1 MYQPFFVYIW
11 TMKGIYKI
19 TSPSGRVY
27 IGQSINIERR
37 FRYYKSIAC
46 KEQIKIY
53 NSLLKYGVNAHI
65 FEVLEL
71 CETEELNNRER
82 HYQDLYDSVANG
94 LNLLY
99 VKSEHFNGGHS
110 EESKKK
116 ISDSL
121 KGRIFTEEHKYKIGL
136 NNSRRIMSAETKE
149 KHRLGRLGKKSSPET
164 IEKQRQS
171 KLGSKRS
178 EETKKKMSESAK
190 KVIKKPVSKE
200 TRAKMSESQKKRF
213 AK

>member
-1 MYQPFFVYIW
+1 
-11 TMKGIYKI
+11 MKGIYKI
-19 TSPSGRVY
+19 TSPSNKVY
-27 IGQSINIERR
+27 IGQSIDIERR
-37 FRYYKSIAC
+37 FRHYKRMIC
-46 KEQIKIY
+46 KEQIKIH
-53 NSLLKYGVNAHI
+53 NSLLKYGVDAHI

-71 CETEELNNRER
+71 CDTEDLNNRER

-121 KGRIFTEEHKYKIGL
+121 KGRKLSEEHKYRIGL
-136 NNSRRIMSAETKE
+136 NNSRRGMSDETKE
-149 KHRLGRLGKKSSPET
+149 KHRLGRLGKKASPET
-164 IEKQRQS
+164 IQKQILKR
-171 KLGSKRS
+171 LGSKRS
-178 EETKKKMSESAK
+178 EETKKKISEALKGIQREPISE
-190 KVIKKPVSKE
+190 E
-200 TRAKMSESQKKRF
+200 TRLKMSESQKKRF

>member
-1 MYQPFFVYIW
+1 
-11 TMKGIYKI
+11 MKGIYKI
-19 TSPSGRVY
+19 ISPSNKVY
-27 IGQSINIERR
+27 IGQSIDIERR
-37 FRYYKSIAC
+37 FRHYKRLSC
-46 KEQIKIY
+46 KDQVKIY
-53 NSLLKYGVNAHI
+53 NSFLKYGVNAHI

-71 CETEELNNRER
+71 CDTEDLNNRER

-116 ISDSL
+116 ISDSK
-121 KGRIFTEEHKYKIGL
+121 KGKTFTDEHKYKIGL
-136 NNSRRIMSAETKE
+136 SNSRRVMSPETKE
-149 KHRLGRLGKKSSPET
+149 KHRLAGLGRKASSET
-164 IEKQRQS
+164 KEKQRQS
-171 KLGSKRS
+171 KLGGKRS

-190 KVIKKPVSKE
+190 KVIKKPISDE

>member
-1 MYQPFFVYIW
+1 MI
-11 TMKGIYKI
+11 GIYKI
-19 TSPSGRVY
+19 TSPNNKVY
-27 IGQSINIERR
+27 IGQSIDIERR
-37 FRYYKSIAC
+37 FRHYKRLVC
-46 KEQIKIY
+46 KEQIKIH
-53 NSLLKYGVNAHI
+53 NSLLKYGIDAHI

-71 CETEELNNRER
+71 CETEQLNNRER

-121 KGRIFTEEHKYKIGL
+121 KGRTFTDEHKYKIGL
-136 NNSRRIMSAETKE
+136 GNSRRVISAETKE
-149 KHRLGRLGKKSSPET
+149 KHRVAGLGKKASPET
-164 IEKQRQS
+164 IAKQILKR
-171 KLGSKRS
+171 LGSKRS

-190 KVIKKPVSKE
+190 KVIKKPVSEE
-200 TRAKMSESQKKRF
+200 TRLKMCESQKKRF

>member
-1 MYQPFFVYIW
+1 MI
-11 TMKGIYKI
+11 GIYKI
-19 TSPSGRVY
+19 TSPSNKVY

-37 FRYYKSIAC
+37 LRYYKRIAC

-53 NSLLKYGVNAHI
+53 NSLLKYGVDAHI

-71 CETEELNNRER
+71 CDTEELNNRER
-82 HYQDLYDSVANG
+82 HYQNLYDSVANG

-99 VKSEHFNGGHS
+99 VKSEYFNGGHS
-110 EESKKK
+110 DESKKK

-121 KGRIFTEEHKYKIGL
+121 KGRTFTDEHKYKIGL
-136 NNSRRIMSAETKE
+136 SNSRRIISPETKE
-149 KHRLGRLGKKSSPET
+149 KHRVAGLGKKASPET
-164 IEKQRQS
+164 IQKQILKR
-171 KLGSKRS
+171 LGSKRS

-190 KVIKKPVSKE
+190 KVIKKPHSVE
-200 TRAKMSESQKKRF
+200 TRAKMCESQKKRF

>member
-1 MYQPFFVYIW
+1 MYQPFFVYICC
-11 TMKGIYKI
+11 MKGIYKI
-19 TSPSGRVY
+19 TSPSNKVY
-27 IGQSINIERR
+27 IGQSIDIERR
-37 FRYYKSIAC
+37 FRHYKRMVC
-46 KEQIKIY
+46 KDQVKIY
-53 NSLLKYGVNAHI
+53 NSFLKYGVDSHI
-65 FEVLEL
+65 FEIIEL
-71 CETEELNNRER
+71 CDTKDLNNRER
-82 HYQDLYDSVANG
+82 YYQDLYDSVVNG

-121 KGRIFTEEHKYKIGL
+121 TGRKLTEEHKYKIGL
-136 NNSRRIMSAETKE
+136 NNSRRVMSPETKE
-149 KHRLGRLGKKSSPET
+149 KHRLNGLGKKASPET

-171 KLGSKRS
+171 RLGSKRS

-190 KVIKKPVSKE
+190 K
-200 TRAKMSESQKKRF
+200 RF

>member
-1 MYQPFFVYIW
+1 
-11 TMKGIYKI
+11 MKGIYKI

-37 FRYYKSIAC
+37 FRYYKGVAC

-53 NSLLKYGVNAHI
+53 NSLLKYGVDAHI

-71 CETEELNNRER
+71 CDTEELNNRER

-121 KGRIFTEEHKYKIGL
+121 KGRTFTDEHKYKIGL
-136 NNSRRIMSAETKE
+136 NNSRRVMSAETKE
-149 KHRLGRLGKKSSPET
+149 KHRLNRLGKKASAES
-164 IEKQRQS
+164 IEKQILKR
-171 KLGSKRS
+171 LGSKRS
-178 EETKKKMSESAK
+178 EETKRKMSESAK
-190 KVIKKPVSKE
+190 KVVKKPHSAE

-213 AK
+213 AKK

>member
-1 MYQPFFVYIW
+1 
-11 TMKGIYKI
+11 MKGIYKI

-37 FRYYKSIAC
+37 FRYYKGVAC

-53 NSLLKYGVNAHI
+53 NSLLKYGVDAHI
-65 FEVLEL
+65 FEILEL
-71 CETEELNNRER
+71 CDIEELNNRER

-110 EESKKK
+110 DESKKK

-121 KGRIFTEEHKYKIGL
+121 KGRTFTDEHKYKIGL
-136 NNSRRIMSAETKE
+136 SNSRRIISPETKE
-149 KHRLGRLGKKSSPET
+149 KHRVAGLGKKASPET
-164 IEKQRQS
+164 IQKQILKR
-171 KLGSKRS
+171 LGSKRS

-190 KVIKKPVSKE
+190 KVVKKPHSAE

>member
-1 MYQPFFVYIW
+1 
-11 TMKGIYKI
+11 MKGIYKI
-19 TSPSGRVY
+19 ISPSNKVY
-27 IGQSINIERR
+27 IGQSIDIERR
-37 FRYYKSIAC
+37 FRHYKRLSC
-46 KEQIKIY
+46 KDQVKIY
-53 NSLLKYGVNAHI
+53 NSFLKYGVNAHI

-71 CETEELNNRER
+71 CDTEDLNNRER

-116 ISDSL
+116 ISDSK
-121 KGRIFTEEHKYKIGL
+121 KGKTFTDEHKYKIGL
-136 NNSRRIMSAETKE
+136 SNSRRVMSAETKE
-149 KHRLGRLGKKSSPET
+149 KHRLAGLGRKASPET
-164 IEKQRQS
+164 KEKQRQS
-171 KLGSKRS
+171 KLGGKRS
-178 EETKKKMSESAK
+178 EETKRKMSESAK

>member
-1 MYQPFFVYIW
+1 
-11 TMKGIYKI
+11 MKGIYKI
-19 TSPSGRVY
+19 ISPSNKVY
-27 IGQSINIERR
+27 IGQSIDIERR
-37 FRYYKSIAC
+37 FRHYKRMVC
-46 KEQIKIY
+46 KDQVKIY
-53 NSLLKYGVNAHI
+53 NSLLKYGVDAHI

-71 CETEELNNRER
+71 CDTEELNNRER

-110 EESKKK
+110 DESKKK

-121 KGRIFTEEHKYKIGL
+121 KGRTLTEEHKYKIGL
-136 NNSRRIMSAETKE
+136 NNSRRGMSDETKE
-149 KHRLGRLGKKSSPET
+149 KHRLNRLGKKASAES
-164 IEKQRQS
+164 IEKQILKR
-171 KLGSKRS
+171 LGSKRS

-190 KVIKKPVSKE
+190 KVVKKPHSAE

>member
-1 MYQPFFVYIW
+1 MI
-11 TMKGIYKI
+11 GIYKI
-19 TSPSGRVY
+19 TSPNGKVY

-37 FRYYKSIAC
+37 FRHYKILRC
-46 KEQIKIY
+46 KDQVKIY
-53 NSLLKYGVNAHI
+53 NSLLKYGVDAHI

-71 CETEELNNRER
+71 CDTEQLNNRER

-110 EESKKK
+110 DESKKK

-121 KGRIFTEEHKYKIGL
+121 KGRTFTDEHKYKIGL
-136 NNSRRIMSAETKE
+136 SNSRRIKSPETIEKHRLAGLGRKASAETKE
-149 KHRLGRLGKKSSPET
+149 K
-164 IEKQRQS
+164 QRQS
-171 KLGSKRS
+171 RLGSKRS

-190 KVIKKPVSKE
+190 KVIKKPISEE

>member
-1 MYQPFFVYIW
+1 MI
-11 TMKGIYKI
+11 GIYKI
-19 TSPSGRVY
+19 TSPSNKVY

-37 FRYYKSIAC
+37 LRYYKRIAC

-53 NSLLKYGVNAHI
+53 NSLLKYGVDAHI

-71 CETEELNNRER
+71 CDTEQLNNRER

-121 KGRIFTEEHKYKIGL
+121 KGRTFTDEHKYKIGL
-136 NNSRRIMSAETKE
+136 SNSRRIISPETKE
-149 KHRLGRLGKKSSPET
+149 KHRVAGLGKKASPET
-164 IEKQRQS
+164 IQKQILKR
-171 KLGSKRS
+171 LGSKRS

-190 KVIKKPVSKE
+190 KVVKKPHSAE

>member
-1 MYQPFFVYIW
+1 
-11 TMKGIYKI
+11 MKGIYKI
-19 TSPSGRVY
+19 ISPSNKIY
-27 IGQSINIERR
+27 IGQSIDIERR
-37 FRYYKSIAC
+37 FRHYKKMSC
-46 KEQIKIY
+46 KDQVKIY
-53 NSLLKYGVNAHI
+53 NSFLKYGVDAHI
-65 FEVLEL
+65 FEILEL
-71 CETEELNNRER
+71 CDTEDLNNRER

-121 KGRIFTEEHKYKIGL
+121 KGKTFTDEHKYKIGL
-136 NNSRRIMSAETKE
+136 GNSRRVMSVETKE
-149 KHRLGRLGKKSSPET
+149 KHRLNGLGKKASPET
-164 IEKQRQS
+164 KEKLRQNR
-171 KLGSKRS
+171 LGYVHSA
-178 EETKKKMSESAK
+178 ETKDKISESAK
-190 KVIKKPVSKE
+190 KVVHKPHTEE

>member
-1 MYQPFFVYIW
+1 MI
-11 TMKGIYKI
+11 GIYKI
-19 TSPSGRVY
+19 TSPSGKIY

-37 FRYYKSIAC
+37 FRHYKRMVC
-46 KEQIKIY
+46 KDQVKIY
-53 NSLLKYGVNAHI
+53 NSFLKYGVDTHI

-71 CETEELNNRER
+71 CDTEQLNNRER

-121 KGRIFTEEHKYKIGL
+121 KGRKLSEEHKYRIGL
-136 NNSRRIMSAETKE
+136 NNSRRGMSDETKE
-149 KHRLGRLGKKSSPET
+149 KHRIGRLGKKASLET
-164 IEKQRQS
+164 IEKQRQK

-190 KVIKKPVSKE
+190 KVIHKPHSEEAKK
-200 TRAKMSESQKKRF
+200 KMSESQKKRF

>member
-1 MYQPFFVYIW
+1 
-11 TMKGIYKI
+11 MKGIYKI
-19 TSPSGRVY
+19 TSPSNKVY
-27 IGQSINIERR
+27 IGQSIDIERR
-37 FRYYKSIAC
+37 FRHYKRMIC
-46 KEQIKIY
+46 KEQIKIH
-53 NSLLKYGVNAHI
+53 NSLLKYGVDAHI

-71 CETEELNNRER
+71 CDTEELNNRER

-121 KGRIFTEEHKYKIGL
+121 TGRTLSEEHKYKIGL
-136 NNSRRIMSAETKE
+136 NNSRRGMSDETKE
-149 KHRLGRLGKKSSPET
+149 KHRLGRLGKKASPET
-164 IEKQRQS
+164 IQKQILKR
-171 KLGSKRS
+171 LGSKRS
-178 EETKKKMSESAK
+178 EETKKKISEALKGIQREPISE
-190 KVIKKPVSKE
+190 E
-200 TRAKMSESQKKRF
+200 TRLKMSESQKKRF

>member
-1 MYQPFFVYIW
+1 
-11 TMKGIYKI
+11 MKGIYKI

-27 IGQSINIERR
+27 IGQSIDIERR
-37 FRYYKSIAC
+37 FRYYKRIAC

-53 NSLLKYGVNAHI
+53 NSLLKYGVDAHI

-71 CETEELNNRER
+71 CDTEELNNRER

-110 EESKKK
+110 DESKKK

-121 KGRIFTEEHKYKIGL
+121 KGRTFTDEHKYKIGL
-136 NNSRRIMSAETKE
+136 NNSRRGMSPETKE
-149 KHRLGRLGKKSSPET
+149 KHRLNGLGKKASPET
-164 IEKQRQS
+164 LEKQRLK
-171 KLGSKRS
+171 KLGGKRS
-178 EETKKKMSESAK
+178 EETKQKISKALK
-190 KVIKKPVSKE
+190 GIKKEPISEE
-200 TRAKMSESQKKRF
+200 TRLKMSESQKKRF

>member
-1 MYQPFFVYIW
+1 MI
-11 TMKGIYKI
+11 GIYKI
-19 TSPSGRVY
+19 TSPSNKVY
-27 IGQSINIERR
+27 IGQSIDIERR
-37 FRYYKSIAC
+37 FRHYKRMVC
-46 KEQIKIY
+46 KEQIKIH
-53 NSLLKYGVNAHI
+53 NSLLKYGVDAHI

-71 CETEELNNRER
+71 CDTEELNNRER

-121 KGRIFTEEHKYKIGL
+121 KGRVFTEEHKYKIGL
-136 NNSRRIMSAETKE
+136 NNSRRGMSAETKE
-149 KHRLGRLGKKSSPET
+149 KHRLGRLGKKAT
-164 IEKQRQS
+164 
-171 KLGSKRS
+171 L
-178 EETKKKMSESAK
+178 ETKQKQSQSRLGNKHSAETKQKIAESLKGIQREPISE
-190 KVIKKPVSKE
+190 E

-213 AK
+213 AKK

>member
-1 MYQPFFVYIW
+1 
-11 TMKGIYKI
+11 MKGIYKI

-37 FRYYKSIAC
+37 FRYYKGVAC

-53 NSLLKYGVNAHI
+53 NSLLKYGVDAHI
-65 FEVLEL
+65 FEILEL
-71 CETEELNNRER
+71 CDIEELNNRER

-121 KGRIFTEEHKYKIGL
+121 KGRVFTEEHKYKIGL
-136 NNSRRIMSAETKE
+136 NNSRRGMSAETKE
-149 KHRLGRLGKKSSPET
+149 KHRLGRLGKKAT
-164 IEKQRQS
+164 
-171 KLGSKRS
+171 L
-178 EETKKKMSESAK
+178 ETKQKQSQSRLGNKHSAETKQKIAESLKGIQREPISE
-190 KVIKKPVSKE
+190 E

-213 AK
+213 AKK

>member
-1 MYQPFFVYIW
+1 MI
-11 TMKGIYKI
+11 GIYKI
-19 TSPSGRVY
+19 TSPSNKVY

-37 FRYYKSIAC
+37 FRHYKIMRC
-46 KEQIKIY
+46 KDQVKIY
-53 NSLLKYGVNAHI
+53 NSLLKYGVDAHI

-71 CETEELNNRER
+71 CETEQLNNRER
-82 HYQDLYDSVANG
+82 HYQNLYDSVANG

-121 KGRIFTEEHKYKIGL
+121 KGRTFTDEHKYKIGL
-136 NNSRRIMSAETKE
+136 SNSRRIK
-149 KHRLGRLGKKSSPET
+149 SPET
-164 IEKQRQS
+164 IEKHRLAGLGRKASPETKEKQRQS
-171 KLGSKRS
+171 RLGSKRS

-190 KVIKKPVSKE
+190 KVIKKPISEE
-200 TRAKMSESQKKRF
+200 TRLKMSESQKKRF

>member
-1 MYQPFFVYIW
+1 M
-11 TMKGIYKI
+11 
-19 TSPSGRVY
+19 R
-27 IGQSINIERR
+27 
-37 FRYYKSIAC
+37 C
-46 KEQIKIY
+46 KDQVKIY
-53 NSLLKYGVNAHI
+53 NSLLKYGVDAHI

-71 CETEELNNRER
+71 CETEQLNNRER

-110 EESKKK
+110 DESKKK

-121 KGRIFTEEHKYKIGL
+121 KGRTFTDEHKYRIGL
-136 NNSRRIMSAETKE
+136 NNSRRVMSPETKE
-149 KHRLGRLGKKSSPET
+149 KHRLNGLGKIVSAETKQKQSQSRLGYEHSA
-164 IEKQRQS
+164 
-171 KLGSKRS
+171 
-178 EETKKKMSESAK
+178 ETKQKIAESLKGIKREPISE
-190 KVIKKPVSKE
+190 E

>member
-1 MYQPFFVYIW
+1 MI
-11 TMKGIYKI
+11 GIYKI
-19 TSPSGRVY
+19 TSPSGKVY
-27 IGQSINIERR
+27 IGQSIDIERR
-37 FRYYKSIAC
+37 FRHYKRMVC

-53 NSLLKYGVNAHI
+53 NSLLKYGVDAHI
-65 FEVLEL
+65 FEILEL
-71 CETEELNNRER
+71 CDTEDLNNRER
-82 HYQDLYDSVANG
+82 YYQNLYDSVANG

-121 KGRIFTEEHKYKIGL
+121 KGRTLTDEHKYRIGL
-136 NNSRRIMSAETKE
+136 NNSRRGMSDETKE
-149 KHRLGRLGKKSSPET
+149 KHRLGRLGKKASPET

-190 KVIKKPVSKE
+190 KVIKKPISEE
-200 TRAKMSESQKKRF
+200 TRLKMSESQKKRF

>member
-1 MYQPFFVYIW
+1 MI
-11 TMKGIYKI
+11 GIYKI
-19 TSPSGRVY
+19 TSPSDKVY
-27 IGQSINIERR
+27 IGQSIDIERR
-37 FRYYKSIAC
+37 FRHYKRMVC
-46 KEQIKIY
+46 KEQIKIH
-53 NSLLKYGVNAHI
+53 NSLLKYGVDAHI

-71 CETEELNNRER
+71 CDTEDLNNRER
-82 HYQDLYDSVANG
+82 HYQDLFDSVANG

-121 KGRIFTEEHKYKIGL
+121 KGRTFTDEHKYRIGL
-136 NNSRRIMSAETKE
+136 NNSRRIMSDETKE
-149 KHRLGRLGKKSSPET
+149 KHRLNGLGKIVSAETKQKQSQSRLGYEHSA
-164 IEKQRQS
+164 
-171 KLGSKRS
+171 
-178 EETKKKMSESAK
+178 ETKQKIAESLKGIQREPISE
-190 KVIKKPVSKE
+190 E

>member
-1 MYQPFFVYIW
+1 
-11 TMKGIYKI
+11 MKGIYKI

-37 FRYYKSIAC
+37 FRYYKGIAC

-53 NSLLKYGVNAHI
+53 NSLLKYGVDAHI

-71 CETEELNNRER
+71 CETEQLNNRER

-116 ISDSL
+116 ISHSL
-121 KGRIFTEEHKYKIGL
+121 KGRVFSEEHKYKIGL
-136 NNSRRIMSAETKE
+136 GNSRRIK
-149 KHRLGRLGKKSSPET
+149 SPET
-164 IEKQRQS
+164 IEKHRLAGLGKIVSVETKQKQSQNRLGNKHSAETKQKIAESLKGIQREPI
-171 KLGSKRS
+171 S
-178 EETKKKMSESAK
+178 EET
-190 KVIKKPVSKE
+190 
-200 TRAKMSESQKKRF
+200 RLKMSESQKKRF

>member
-1 MYQPFFVYIW
+1 
-11 TMKGIYKI
+11 MKGIYKI

-37 FRYYKSIAC
+37 FRYYKGVAC

-53 NSLLKYGVNAHI
+53 NSLLKYGVDAHI

-71 CETEELNNRER
+71 CDTEQLNNRER

-121 KGRIFTEEHKYKIGL
+121 KGRVFTEEHKYKIGL
-136 NNSRRIMSAETKE
+136 NNSRRGMSDETKE
-149 KHRLGRLGKKSSPET
+149 KHRLNRLGKKASAES
-164 IEKQRQS
+164 IEKQILKR
-171 KLGSKRS
+171 LGSKRS

-190 KVIKKPVSKE
+190 KVVKKPHSEE
-200 TRAKMSESQKKRF
+200 TRVKMSESQKKRF

>member
-1 MYQPFFVYIW
+1 
-11 TMKGIYKI
+11 MKGIYKI

-37 FRYYKSIAC
+37 FRYYKGIAC

-53 NSLLKYGVNAHI
+53 NSLLKYGVDAHI

-121 KGRIFTEEHKYKIGL
+121 KGRTFTDEHKYKIGL
-136 NNSRRIMSAETKE
+136 NNSRRVMSDETKE
-149 KHRLGRLGKKSSPET
+149 KHRLGRLGKKASPET
-164 IEKQRQS
+164 KEKQRQS
-171 KLGSKRS
+171 KLGGKRS
-178 EETKKKMSESAK
+178 EETKRKMSESAK
-190 KVIKKPVSKE
+190 KVIKKPISEE
-200 TRAKMSESQKKRF
+200 TRLKMSESQKKRF

>member
-1 MYQPFFVYIW
+1 
-11 TMKGIYKI
+11 MKGIYKI

-37 FRYYKSIAC
+37 FRYYKGIAC

-53 NSLLKYGVNAHI
+53 NSLLKYGVDAHI

-71 CETEELNNRER
+71 CETEQLNNRER

-121 KGRIFTEEHKYKIGL
+121 KGRVFSEEHKYKIGL
-136 NNSRRIMSAETKE
+136 GNSRRIK
-149 KHRLGRLGKKSSPET
+149 SPET
-164 IEKQRQS
+164 IEKHRLAGLGKIVSAETKQKQSQSRLGNKHSAETKQKIAESLKGIQREPI
-171 KLGSKRS
+171 S
-178 EETKKKMSESAK
+178 EET
-190 KVIKKPVSKE
+190 
-200 TRAKMSESQKKRF
+200 RLKMSESQKKRF

>member
-1 MYQPFFVYIW
+1 MI
-11 TMKGIYKI
+11 GIYKI
-19 TSPSGRVY
+19 TSPSNKVY
-27 IGQSINIERR
+27 IGQSIDIERR
-37 FRYYKSIAC
+37 FKHYKIMRC
-46 KEQIKIY
+46 KDQVKIY
-53 NSLLKYGVNAHI
+53 NSLLKYGVDAHI

-71 CETEELNNRER
+71 CETEQLNNRER

-121 KGRIFTEEHKYKIGL
+121 KGKTFTDEHKYKIGL
-136 NNSRRIMSAETKE
+136 SNSRRIISPETIEKHRLAGLGKIVSAETKE
-149 KHRLGRLGKKSSPET
+149 K
-164 IEKQRQS
+164 QRQS
-171 KLGSKRS
+171 RLGSKRS

-190 KVIKKPVSKE
+190 KVVKKPVSEE
-200 TRAKMSESQKKRF
+200 TKRKMSESQKKRF

>member
-1 MYQPFFVYIW
+1 
-11 TMKGIYKI
+11 MKGIYKI
-19 TSPSGRVY
+19 TSPSDRVY
-27 IGQSINIERR
+27 IGQSIDIERR
-37 FRYYKSIAC
+37 FRHYKRMIC

-53 NSLLKYGVNAHI
+53 NSLLKYGVDAHI

-71 CETEELNNRER
+71 CDTEELNNRER

-121 KGRIFTEEHKYKIGL
+121 KGRKLSEEHKYKIGL
-136 NNSRRIMSAETKE
+136 NNSRRGMSDETKE
-149 KHRLGRLGKKSSPET
+149 KHRLGRLGKKASPET
-164 IEKQRQS
+164 IAKQILKR
-171 KLGSKRS
+171 LGSKRS

-190 KVIKKPVSKE
+190 K
-200 TRAKMSESQKKRF
+200 RLAK
-213 AK
+213 

>member
-1 MYQPFFVYIW
+1 MI
-11 TMKGIYKI
+11 GIYKI
-19 TSPSGRVY
+19 TSPSNKVY
-27 IGQSINIERR
+27 IGQSIDIERR
-37 FRYYKSIAC
+37 FRHYKRMVC

-53 NSLLKYGVNAHI
+53 NSMLKYGVDAHI
-65 FEVLEL
+65 FEILEL
-71 CETEELNNRER
+71 CDTEELNNRER
-82 HYQDLYDSVANG
+82 YYQDLYDSVNNG

-121 KGRIFTEEHKYKIGL
+121 KGRTFTDEHKYKIGL
-136 NNSRRIMSAETKE
+136 SNSRRVI
-149 KHRLGRLGKKSSPET
+149 SPET
-164 IEKQRQS
+164 REKLRIASSGKKASPETKEKQRQS
-171 KLGSKRS
+171 RLGSKRS

-190 KVIKKPVSKE
+190 KVIHKPHSEEAKK
-200 TRAKMSESQKKRF
+200 KMSESQKRRF

>member
-1 MYQPFFVYIW
+1 MI
-11 TMKGIYKI
+11 GIYKI
-19 TSPSGRVY
+19 TSPSDKVY
-27 IGQSINIERR
+27 IGQSIDIERR
-37 FRYYKSIAC
+37 FRHYKRMVC
-46 KEQIKIY
+46 KDQVKIY
-53 NSLLKYGVNAHI
+53 NSFLKYGVNAHI

-71 CETEELNNRER
+71 CDTEHLNNRER

-121 KGRIFTEEHKYKIGL
+121 KGKTFTDEHKYKIGL
-136 NNSRRIMSAETKE
+136 SNSRRV
-149 KHRLGRLGKKSSPET
+149 LSSET
-164 IEKQRQS
+164 IEKHRVNG
-171 KLGSKRS
+171 LGKKASP
-178 EETKKKMSESAK
+178 ETKK
-190 KVIKKPVSKE
+190 
-200 TRAKMSESQKKRF
+200 KMSESQKKRF